1 MDYPQFNSLFGGA
14 LEDDNDSVMDRVVDH
29 INFGGYEG
37 TSNANIDDET
47 CNNENIG
54 GATTTRTLTTHPTPM
69 TPTIPTPMMVKIS
82 YTSHV
87 IGKN

>member
-1 MDYPQFNSLFGGA
+1 MFLCNTDIKLYSFVVLLAMDYPQFNSLFSGV

-54 GATTTRTLTTHPTPM
+54 GGDDD
-69 TPTIPTPMMVKIS
+69 KDS
-82 YTSHV
+82 NDSSDSDDSD
-87 IGKN
+87 